1 VAFVP
6 LLGIWIVLF
15 EAVGKSGWYSLLPF
29 VPYVGGLVLLLWT
42 AVELPAHHSRSR
54 WWTLLLLIP
63 GVNLVATGSTR
74 SRCLATTSPL
84 PSR

>member
-42 AVELPAHHSRSR
+42 AESFPRITVARAGGRSC
-54 WWTLLLLIP
+54 
-63 GVNLVATGSTR
+63 S
-74 SRCLATTSPL
+74 
-84 PSR
+84 